1 MHRLFFLRQTILR
14 DRKFLLDLYLFI
26 IYQLQTKKPEHHPG
40 SLPAAD
46 RLIFRQF
53 HPGSKNRQQRR
64 QLIKRQQKCEN
75 RKNKPDKSQNSTC
88 NKVKQSKHPESCAVG
103 SAAEV
108 CIIAERIDIVMY
120 TSHIL
125 CFFTPA
131 LITCTTAENNTS
143 EKDQCKFLP
152 AKGSFF

>member
-1 MHRLFFLRQTILR
+1 MHGLFSS
-14 DRKFLLDLYLFI
+14 DRPFSAIEKFYWIYISFI
-26 IYQLQTKKPEHHPG
+26 IYQLQTKNRSFTPVHCLLLLDL
-40 SLPAAD
+40 SSCRFIPAA
-46 RLIFRQF
+46 
-53 HPGSKNRQQRR
+53 KNRQQRR

-75 RKNKPDKSQNSTC
+75 RKNKPDKSQNNTC

-131 LITCTTAENNTS
+131 LITCTTAENNAS
-143 EKDQCKFLP
+143 EKYQCKFLP